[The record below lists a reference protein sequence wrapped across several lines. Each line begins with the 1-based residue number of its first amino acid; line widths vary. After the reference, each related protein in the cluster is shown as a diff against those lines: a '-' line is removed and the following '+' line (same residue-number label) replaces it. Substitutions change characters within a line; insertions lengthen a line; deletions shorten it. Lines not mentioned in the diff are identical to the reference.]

1 MHQFSKEILGKY
13 YPNIKTNKEITRKET
28 TKKKKKKEK
37 KENTYEHLFG
47 ITDAK
52 VNKIL

>member
-1 MHQFSKEILGKY
+1 MHQFSKEILGQY

-28 TKKKKKKEK
+28 TKKRKKEK
-37 KENTYEHLFG
+37 KENIYQHLFG

-52 VNKIL
+52 INKIL